1 MEEALV
7 NVKGWTIDKLFKKD
21 IVSVSDLVAELE
33 ELMFENE
40 DLKEKLREEEIK
52 CYEMEEG

>member
-1 MEEALV
+1 MEEVFV

-52 CYEMEEG
+52 CYEMEER

>member
-1 MEEALV
+1 MEEVFV

-40 DLKEKLREEEIK
+40 DLKEKLREEKIK

>member
-1 MEEALV
+1 MEEVFV

-33 ELMFENE
+33 ELMFESE

>member
-1 MEEALV
+1 MEEVFV

-52 CYEMEEG
+52 CYEMEGR